1 MNTDST
7 NIQKMLWGT
16 EQEILDTIHTIC
28 KENHLRYSLIY
39 GTLIGAVRHKGFIPW
54 DDDIDIVMPRRDYN
68 KFMKIW
74 ERESPQGYIL
84 QNYYTDSD
92 YTNNFAKVRK
102 DNTTFI
108 QSEDERDKKY
118 HKGIFVDIFPADRLA
133 PTKIGQKIQYI
144 ASAVNLLYSKGHPS
158 GTKGVI
164 GVVEKILLLMPATF
178 RPFVRGV
185 SENIMAH
192 WNNKVKTQ
200 YFCGCVIASCKK
212 YYSADMFDRLK
223 KIEFN
228 GKYYYSVIDT
238 DAALRVEYD
247 DYMQLPPEVER
258 VWKHHPIV
266 IDFEHNYED
275 L

>member
-1 MNTDST
+1 MVKN
-7 NIQKMLWGT
+7 NIWEM
-16 EQEILDTIHTIC
+16 EQDILDTIHEIC
-28 KENHLRYSLIY
+28 QKHRIRYSLFY

-54 DDDIDIVMPRRDYN
+54 DDDIDIVMPRKDYN
-68 KFMKIW
+68 RFMKIW
-74 ERESPQGYIL
+74 ENESPQGYIL
-84 QNYYTDSD
+84 QNYNTDTD

-108 QSEDERDKKY
+108 QSEEEKDKKY
-118 HKGIFVDIFPADRLA
+118 HKGIFIDIFPADRLA

-164 GVVEKILLLMPATF
+164 GVVEKILLLMPAPF

-228 GKYYYSVIDT
+228 GKYYYSVVDT
-238 DAALRVEYD
+238 DAVLRVEYD
-247 DYMQLPPEVER
+247 DYMQLPPEEER